1 MHTPKTNLMKISH
14 FTRLAGLLLVAGFFI
29 SCGSSNIN
37 IDQLVADNNYDQA
50 LTEIDNRI
58 AEDPEQPDLYIKR
71 AEITAMMAQDASPEL
86 RTDHYNQIV
95 SDFETSA
102 EMGANDTQLATID
115 SLRQQYWKTEHNSG
129 LRIFENSEG
138 ANLYE
143 TAKDHFQN
151 ALIIRPDA
159 VSSYKNLA
167 VAEFNLGNL
176 DAAINSLENAL
187 DHTSEPSAELYENL
201 GYLYLEKGDPAT
213 AADYYEM
220 ANTDVNE
227 DINLA
232 YGLVNAYIS
241 NSNHEAAVSLLETLV
256 DEYPDNAN
264 LRNVY
269 GTQLYEITSDIMA
282 DLREAYQDND
292 ATLADQIKVEAVGM
306 GEEAETQLIEAFK
319 RDTSNTEY
327 LESLAV
333 FYNNLAGN
341 YLSIEKVAFEED
353 KPELRNRAH
362 DLIDFA
368 IDYYGRLS
376 EMDPNNS
383 GYQNKLTTL
392 NKLKSN
398 N

>member
-29 SCGSSNIN
+29 SCGSSKVN
-37 IDQLVADNNYDQA
+37 IDQLMADSNYDQA
-50 LTEIDNRI
+50 LSEIDSRL
-58 AEDPEQPDLYIKR
+58 AEDPDQPDLYIKR
-71 AEITAMMAQDASPEL
+71 AEITAEMAQDVNPEL
-86 RTDHYNQIV
+86 RKDHYNRIV
-95 SDFETSA
+95 DDFNTSA
-102 EMGANDTQLATID
+102 EMGANETQLATID

-129 LRIFENSEG
+129 LRIFEADNVP
-138 ANLYE
+138 NVYE
-143 TAKDHFQN
+143 TAKSHFLN

-159 VSSYKNLA
+159 ASSYKNLA

-176 DAAINSLENAL
+176 DAAISSLENAI
-187 DHTSEPSAELYENL
+187 DNSNEPSAELYENL

-213 AADYYEM
+213 AAEYYEM
-220 ANTDVNE
+220 ANTDMTE

-241 NSNHEAAVSLLETLV
+241 NSDHEAAASMLETLV
-256 DEYPDNAN
+256 EEYPDNAN

-269 GTQLYEITSDIMA
+269 GTQLYEITSEIMT
-282 DLREAYQDND
+282 DLKEAYEEND
-292 ATLADQIKVEAVGM
+292 TSLADQIKMEAVGM

-333 FYNNLAGN
+333 FYNNLAAN
-341 YLSIEKVAFEED
+341 YLSIAKVAFEDD
-353 KPELRNRAH
+353 KAELRSRA
-362 DLIDFA
+362 DRLIDFA
-368 IDYYGRLS
+368 TDYYGRLS

-383 GYQNKLTTL
+383 TYNSKLTTL
-392 NKLKSN
+392 NKLKN

>member
-1 MHTPKTNLMKISH
+1 MKISH

-29 SCGSSNIN
+29 SCGSSKVN
-37 IDQLVADNNYDQA
+37 IDQLMADNNYDQA
-50 LTEIDNRI
+50 LSEIDSRLE
-58 AEDPEQPDLYIKR
+58 EDPGQPDLYIKR
-71 AEITAMMAQDASPEL
+71 AEITAEMAQEVNPEL
-86 RTDHYNQIV
+86 RKDHYNRIV
-95 SDFETSA
+95 DDFSASA
-102 EMGANDTQLATID
+102 EMGANETQLATID

-129 LRIFENSEG
+129 LRIFEADN
-138 ANLYE
+138 ADNVYQ
-143 TAKDHFQN
+143 TAKSHFLN

-176 DAAINSLENAL
+176 DAAIRSLENAI
-187 DHTSEPSAELYENL
+187 DSSNEPSAELYENL
-201 GYLYLEKGDPAT
+201 GYLYLEKGNPAT
-213 AADYYEM
+213 AAEYYEM
-220 ANTDVNE
+220 ANTDMSE

-241 NSNHEAAVSLLETLV
+241 NSNHEAAASMLETLV
-256 DEYPDNAN
+256 EEYPDNAN

-269 GTQLYEITSDIMA
+269 GTQLYEITSEIMA
-282 DLREAYQDND
+282 DLKEAYEEND
-292 ATLADQIKVEAVGM
+292 TSLAEQIKMEAVGM

-333 FYNNLAGN
+333 FYNNLAAN
-341 YLSIEKVAFEED
+341 YLSIANVAFED
-353 KPELRNRAH
+353 DQDELRNRA
-362 DLIDFA
+362 DRLIDFA
-368 IDYYGRLS
+368 TDYYGRLS

-383 GYQNKLTTL
+383 TYNSKLTTL
-392 NKLKSN
+392 NKLKN

>member
-1 MHTPKTNLMKISH
+1 M
-14 FTRLAGLLLVAGFFI
+14 
-29 SCGSSNIN
+29 
-37 IDQLVADNNYDQA
+37 ADNNYDQA
-50 LTEIDNRI
+50 LTEINNRI
-58 AEDPEQPDLYIKR
+58 SENPRQPGLYIKR
-71 AEITAMMAQDASPEL
+71 AEITAMMAQEASPSI
-86 RTDHYNQIV
+86 RKDHYNQIV
-95 SDFETSA
+95 ADFETSA
-102 EMGANDTQLATID
+102 EMGASNSQLATID

-129 LRIFENSEG
+129 LRIFENNEAS
-138 ANLYE
+138 NIYK
-143 TAKDHFQN
+143 TAKNHFLN

-176 DAAINSLENAL
+176 DAAINSLETAL
-187 DHTSEPSAELYENL
+187 NYTNDPSPELYENL
-201 GYLYLEKGDPAT
+201 GYLYLEKGDAAT
-213 AADYYEM
+213 AADYYEL
-220 ANTDVNE
+220 ANTNLNE

-241 NSNHEAAVSLLETLV
+241 NSNHEAAVSLLKTLV

-269 GTQLYEITSDIMA
+269 GTQLYEITSDIMD
-282 DLREAYQDND
+282 DLKEAYQANNS
-292 ATLADQIKVEAVGM
+292 TLADQIKVEAVGM

-341 YLSIEKVAFEED
+341 YLSIEKVAFEDD
-353 KPELRNRAH
+353 KPELRNRARN
-362 DLIDFA
+362 LIDFA

-376 EMDPNNS
+376 KMNPNNQ

-398 N
+398 H